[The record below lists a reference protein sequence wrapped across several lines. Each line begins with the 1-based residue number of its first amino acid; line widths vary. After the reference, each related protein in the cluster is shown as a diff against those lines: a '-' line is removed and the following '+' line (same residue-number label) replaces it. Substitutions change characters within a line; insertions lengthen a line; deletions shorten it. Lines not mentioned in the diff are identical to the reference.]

1 MRAADVRNLPV
12 HARSGRSSSH
22 RCSSSLAET
31 SRQNRSGAAPDPC
44 AHLHMPLRARTCNI
58 NSLVEF
64 CDGTFLHFLD
74 SSLERK
80 PAR

>member
-1 MRAADVRNLPV
+1 
-12 HARSGRSSSH
+12 
-22 RCSSSLAET
+22 
-31 SRQNRSGAAPDPC
+31 
-44 AHLHMPLRARTCNI
+44 MPLRARTCNI